1 MKLDLSE
8 ISQRPGMR
16 VVVDVDQPC
25 VEGADFGCAEPVR
38 GQLTFQNGGD
48 LLLIDGNIRTTVEL
62 PCDRCL
68 EPARLPA
75 EVAMEERFPLQEVM
89 HPRLP
94 TEEDAEFD
102 NTLATVIHL
111 DAGKPILNLDELIR
125 QQLVMNL
132 PIQILCDPDCRGLC
146 SQCGANLNEGD
157 CGCAPD
163 TTASPFAG
171 LAALMHDE
179 ENGHAPDA
187 RPAER

>member
-25 VEGADFGCAEPVR
+25 VDGADFGCAEPVR
-38 GQLTFQNGGD
+38 GQLTFANSGD
-48 LLLIDGNIRTTVEL
+48 LLLIDGKVRTTVEL

-68 EPARLPA
+68 EPARLPS
-75 EVAMEERFPLQEVM
+75 EVAVEERFPLVEVL

-94 TEEDAEFD
+94 TEEEPEFD

-111 DAGKPILNLDELIR
+111 DAGKPILNLDEQIR

-132 PIQILCDPDCRGLC
+132 PIQILCAPDCRGLC
-146 SQCGANLNEGD
+146 PHCGANLNQGN
-157 CGCAPD
+157 CGCRPEVA
-163 TTASPFAG
+163 ASPFAA
-171 LAALMHDE
+171 LATLLHDE
-179 ENGHAPDA
+179 ENGRAS
-187 RPAER
+187 